1 MSMSRTLTRLF
12 SSGLAAVVAMVAFA
26 ESAQAGTYY
35 RIEEDWELVLNTPD
49 LSFPAPQIVVCM
61 SPGETSRKDAL
72 FLINHHDTPLFN
84 AGGGQIQV
92 WDGDTLKSYKSFQ
105 GPTLIR
111 VGEVVRWTQY
121 LERSGGKYKF
131 GLSYV
136 EGDAWGVNTAADL
149 GGPVSF
155 SDLKSVFDQYNSDNS
170 VQDAAITFGADRVN
184 VLKIV
189 QIRKYRTLGGVD
201 VEGERVIHTSN

>member
-1 MSMSRTLTRLF
+1 MSSLCAATAL
-12 SSGLAAVVAMVAFA
+12 LAYYQPA
-26 ESAQAGTYY
+26 SAAPGGMYY

-49 LSFPAPQIVVCM
+49 LSFPAPQIVVAM
-61 SPGETSRKDAL
+61 KPGVASTKQAL
-72 FLINHHDTPLFN
+72 FLINHHDTPQFN

-92 WDGDTLKSYKSFQ
+92 WDGDVLKSYKSFQ

-121 LERSGGKYKF
+121 MERSGGKFQY

-149 GGPVSF
+149 GGPVYF
-155 SDLKSVFDQYNSDNS
+155 SDIKTIFDAYDSDNS
-170 VQDAAITFGADRVN
+170 VHDAAITFGADRVN
-184 VLKIV
+184 SLKLV
-189 QIRKYRTLGGVD
+189 EVRKYKPLGGID
-201 VEGERVIHTSN
+201 VEGSQTIYASP